1 MALQDSGVFQDHRA
15 PGEETA
21 SLGDQEERARAVTP
35 DWWVSPEC
43 QVTLEDLEVPE
54 GKELPDSQEETVC
67 PEISEGRDPKVTEVT
82 LVHPAHPLC
91 PSELSTL
98 RRDRWATMVPT
109 VYPVSLDLEVTRVS
123 QGCLVDRV
131 CPGCLVM
138 LTGLKG
144 NQDSPVSLDAQ
155 PGQATQALLD
165 LPVSSVSLACLD
177 QGVTMAGLVS
187 LVTLESLVSQVL
199 KGREVTHPATPEV
212 PELKVSPEPP
222 VSQVTKVLMAPPA
235 TTVSQGALGSADR
248 REKRE
253 FLEDPDSWVPL
264 VSLGL
269 RV

>member
-138 LTGLKG
+138 LTGLKE
-144 NQDSPVSLDAQ
+144 NKDFLVSPDAQ
-155 PGQATQALLD
+155 PGQATQGLKD
-165 LPVSSVSLACLD
+165 LPASSASLACLD
-177 QGVTMAGLVS
+177 LGVTMANLVS
-187 LVTLESLVSQVL
+187 LETPESLVSQVP
-199 KGREVTHPATPEV
+199 KVREVTRPATPEV
-212 PELKVSPEPP
+212 PELKVRPEPL
-222 VSQVTKVLMAPPA
+222 VTQATQVLKAPPG
-235 TTVSQGALGSADR
+235 TTVSQAALGSTDR
-248 REKRE
+248 REHRE
-253 FLEDPDSWVPL
+253 IEEYPDKWVPL
-264 VSLGL
+264 VSPAL